1 MATYQHFVSL
11 PTSGGTMPVFIA
23 TPEGRDTPHPT
34 VLVIQGMH
42 GVEPFEIDF
51 AGRLAREGYVAAVP
65 DLFHRRGP
73 AFSEDD
79 LQNRRRSMTD
89 ADVIADVEAT
99 MNYLRQQ
106 PYCASEGFGIL
117 GFCMGGRVSYMM
129 AGTSSDIKVA
139 AVFYG
144 GGVFQG
150 EGGPAPIDM
159 TSNIKCPV
167 AVFDGELDHRPTPE
181 DIRNTEA
188 ALKQH
193 GIAHEIH
200 MYPGVGHGFMS
211 RRNPDEAHQHAQADG
226 WTQLLRWLEQPLKVG
241 AAAAAR

>member
-11 PTSGGTMPVFIA
+11 ETSGGHMPVFIA
-23 TPEGRDTPHPT
+23 TPEGRETPHPT

-51 AGRLAREGYVAAVP
+51 AGRLAAEGYVAAVP
-65 DLFHRRGP
+65 DLFHRRGA

-89 ADVIADVEAT
+89 ADVIADVGAT
-99 MNYLRQQ
+99 MSYLRQQ
-106 PYCASEGFGIL
+106 SYVAPNGFGIL
-117 GFCMGGRVSYMM
+117 GFCMGGRVSYLM
-129 AGTSSDIKVA
+129 AGTNPEIKVA

-150 EGGPAPIDM
+150 EGGPAPIHL
-159 TSNIKCPV
+159 TPNIKCPV

-193 GIAHEIH
+193 GIVHEIH

-211 RRNPDEAHQHAQADG
+211 RKRPDAPHQAAQDDA
-226 WTQLLRWLEQPLKVG
+226 WKQLLRWLEKPLKAEV
-241 AAAAAR
+241 AAAVR